1 MILFNHGEKR
11 WILTDSR
18 TNWKNSAYLRGGEVK
33 RNRPIE
39 REEKMKISKKMF
51 SVAVLLITIVLAVV
65 GFLFTGINYLPVLY
79 ILMCLDF
86 ITGIVKAF
94 QNGTLNS
101 EVCFAGIVKKFYM
114 VVIVSLCMAFD
125 FYLRTDLTKVIL
137 SFFCANEGLSIVENT
152 GEYIPLPDWLKEKC
166 IQIRGEKDENK

>member
-1 MILFNHGEKR
+1 
-11 WILTDSR
+11 
-18 TNWKNSAYLRGGEVK
+18 
-33 RNRPIE
+33 
-39 REEKMKISKKMF
+39 MKISKKMF

-101 EVCFAGIVKKFYM
+101 EVCFSGIVKKFYM